1 MNKRM
6 IVLLSILSLS
16 LSLPLIPAN
25 ANYSSVAAALSAG
38 DVSAAAR
45 LMNSNRSISPSAE
58 RTIAI
63 ANALST
69 GNIARASEIINGPA
83 PTPQGNTTVATQR
96 SIAINALTS
105 GDING
110 VAIAVFGQ
118 DAAVA
123 ISISRGDIASAVSAI
138 NQSKKINQDL
148 LASTSG
154 SQGSSVPST
163 SGSQGSSVPSTSGS
177 QGSSVPQLQSL
188 TIQATELS
196 EIKNSMDT
204 LKKAIRAQI
213 VGQNRIIDIRLKN
226 LNSLDKQK
234 FLNSEIYKYFT
245 QFSNSI
251 MLSDESITE
260 ILEMKKDQNWYNSV
274 RFSLIYEVQ
283 KISFA
288 NSELL
293 NIRNSIESQIP
304 KNQCLNS
311 KTKLFR
317 PLSDSGKC
325 KKGLKKVLVK

>member
-148 LASTSG
+148 LA
-154 SQGSSVPST
+154 ST